1 MKIKP
6 IVLSALLIAPLLLD
20 SCHDNV
26 INDMPEQPS
35 EFISSDDGSSIKLL
49 KGKDAGLESSKFPE
63 IKQISSN
70 SLKDIETVPETGVYI
85 VDLDYIPYNLLKEIK
100 NEGLTLH
107 KNGTLTNDK
116 GEKEAM
122 FIYDKSY
129 QVRANTSK
137 EGRISSS
144 HNYRA
149 NMTYSIRVRQDWSC
163 RYVVAKSTAGS
174 WEPELVNGKLVP
186 LKIDEIKTVVTIGWD
201 DNTPDDTSQCTNC
214 NQVSASTEKKIGCAW
229 PAVKPHS
236 GKHRAWFRNETLKL
250 QTEEKISHL

>member
-70 SLKDIETVPETGVYI
+70 SLKDIETVP
-85 VDLDYIPYNLLKEIK
+85 
-100 NEGLTLH
+100 EGLTLH